1 MGIIV
6 FAGRVYG
13 IIFDRAIEAIH
24 EELDEVVF
32 MAAWEEGQRMALD
45 EAVEYVLG
53 GGTLNPA
60 LIGT

>member
-1 MGIIV
+1 MGIFV

-45 EAVEYVLG
+45 EAVEYAMG
-53 GGTLNPA
+53 DD
-60 LIGT
+60 